1 MDTAQRRNRLIGW
14 LEAIRTD
21 VQDLILDQHLFW
33 ELQAII
39 DANPR
44 FTQEPGLFNQ
54 WMASSFVQAT
64 AVGVRRQAKSGD
76 DSISLKRFLQEVRKC
91 PSLVSREFYL
101 SFFFDAADWLKEIGD
116 DHFDSIAGKG
126 GGELPPAL
134 LDDQIQRLETA
145 VATIEHYVDRRIAHY
160 DQRGL
165 ARPVPS
171 FKDLEDALKAL
182 EGLVLFYWPLLKGVS
197 MPGGLLP
204 TIQYDWQSVFTFA
217 WIDRRESDTQ
227 TVGSV

>member
-1 MDTAQRRNRLIGW
+1 MDTVQRRNRLIGW

-44 FTQEPGLFNQ
+44 FAQEPGLFNQ

-76 DSISLKRFLQEVRKC
+76 DSISLKRFLQEVRKY
-91 PSLVSREFYL
+91 PSLV
-101 SFFFDAADWLKEIGD
+101 
-116 DHFDSIAGKG
+116 
-126 GGELPPAL
+126 AL
-134 LDDQIQRLETA
+134 LDDQIRRLETA

-165 ARPVPS
+165 ARPVPR

-182 EGLVLFYWPLLKGVS
+182 EGFVLFYWPLLKGVS

-204 TIQYDWQSVFTFA
+204 TIQYDWKSVFTFA
-217 WIDRRESDTQ
+217 WIDRRESNTE